1 MLLTNT
7 YVSKICE
14 VFANGSSANIKFS
27 KTQLSKMVQ
36 LGGFLGKLLGPLI
49 KTSLLFTKNVL
60 KPLTKSVLIPLELTA
75 VASATD
81 SAIQRKTLDR
91 GVLWT

>member
-7 YVSKICE
+7 NLSKICE

-49 KTSLLFTKNVL
+49 KTSLPFMKNVL